1 MGLFSAIGKMA
12 KAVAPKIIKGLKGA
26 KNIGAK
32 VVKGISRGAG
42 KIIKGIKRGIMNALG
57 KLNIKVTGQTKGA
70 TGVEQVVKRGGQAPV
85 KLSTKLQKQG
95 KFKMGGK
102 PNVGGK
108 KGKRKLT
115 QSEMDMIEM

>member
-1 MGLFSAIGKMA
+1 MGLFSAIGKLA

-26 KNIGAK
+26 KNIGTK

-42 KIIKGIKRGIMNALG
+42 KIIKGMKRGIMNALG

-70 TGVEQVVKRGGQAPV
+70 TGVEQVIKRGGG
-85 KLSTKLQKQG
+85 TG
-95 KFKMGGK
+95 KIIK
-102 PNVGGK
+102 GK
-108 KGKRKLT
+108 KPKRKLT

>member
-1 MGLFSAIGKMA
+1 MGLLSMIGRA
-12 KAVAPKIIKGLKGA
+12 VKAVAPKVIKGLKGA
-26 KNIGAK
+26 RNIGAK
-32 VVKGISRGAG
+32 VVKGITRGAG
-42 KIIKGIKRGIMNALG
+42 KIIKGMKRGIMNALG

-70 TGVEQVVKRGGQAPV
+70 TGVEQVVKRGAKAPV

-108 KGKRKLT
+108 KAKRKL
-115 QSEMDMIEM
+115 SSAEMEMIEM